1 MDRLNLQASPT
12 EEQQNKNT
20 NSIWRRIET
29 RLAIYSLI
37 FFLMFVFLFLLSLIR
52 VTYAS
57 SAKGNL
63 LGVDFADY
71 YAAGKMVIAGDIA
84 HVYNVPAHHA
94 VLEQVLGKPT
104 SLTLPWRYPPIFL
117 LLIVPFA
124 LLPFQAALVAWLFTT
139 LALALYCAYRMIP
152 KRKIIALLFLGF
164 PGMYM
169 NLLWGQN
176 GFLSAA
182 LLALGVGFIEC
193 NPVLSGAMF
202 GLLLYKPQ
210 FAVFLLL
217 LLLLT
222 KRWKALVSAVISAL
236 LVSLVSLIV
245 FGPDTWLHFAQ
256 SFFGSTEN
264 LLATDRASIAT
275 IQLSPFN
282 SMLILGTSVMGAILS
297 QAIVSMLASIAVV
310 WVWKHSKNTPL
321 LGAMLVLGIPLAIP
335 YFMQYDLMILAV
347 PLILLVYDFLE
358 RGSTKLERAT
368 LILLWLLPL
377 INWPLAILTAVQIA
391 PVVIIALA
399 VMVVL
404 RVKKENHSVM
414 IAQT

>member
-1 MDRLNLQASPT
+1 M
-12 EEQQNKNT
+12 
-20 NSIWRRIET
+20 
-29 RLAIYSLI
+29 AIYSLI
-37 FFLMFVFLFLLSLIR
+37 FFLAFVFLFLLALIR
-52 VTYAS
+52 VTSAS
-57 SAKGNL
+57 SVKGNL

-84 HVYNVPAHHA
+84 HVYDVPAHHA

-117 LLIVPFA
+117 LLIVPLT
-124 LLPFQAALVAWLFTT
+124 LLPFQTALLAWLFTT
-139 LALALYCAYRMIP
+139 LALALYCVYRMLP
-152 KRKIIALLFLGF
+152 RRKILALLLLGF

-182 LLALGVGFIEC
+182 LLAVGVGLIEC

-210 FAVFLLL
+210 FAVFPLLII
-217 LLLLT
+217 LLT
-222 KRWKALVSAVISAL
+222 KRWKALVSAAITAL
-236 LVSLVSLIV
+236 LASLVSLIV

-297 QAIVSMLASIAVV
+297 QAVVSMIASVAVI
-310 WVWKHSKNTPL
+310 WVWKHSRNTSL
-321 LGAMLVLGIPLAIP
+321 MGAMLVLGIPLAMP

-347 PLILLVYDFLE
+347 PLILLVYDLLE

-368 LILLWLLPL
+368 LIFLWLLPL
-377 INWPLAILTAVQIA
+377 INWPLAILTAVQFA
-391 PVVIIALA
+391 PIVIIALA

-404 RVKKENHSVM
+404 RVKKENHSVL